1 MDFDALW
8 TQLKASLP
16 PKEPALEETRRPDW
30 AEDTVI
36 SGEHPAPADATPAPV
51 DARLSLSAPPP
62 GGDVSPVATAGGDL
76 VVVGELGRGGMGSV
90 LLARQPSLDRDV
102 AVKVPLRSASEAT
115 VHALVREARTTGS
128 LEHPAIV
135 PVHAIAFDHA
145 GTPALVM
152 KRIDGVSWATLLKE
166 PNHGAWR
173 FVASAG
179 RDRLES
185 QVQLLMQVCNAVA
198 FAHRQ
203 GVLHRDIKPANV
215 LIGEFGEVYLADW
228 GVATK
233 KPLPG
238 EERKVGLVGTPLY
251 FAPEMVTGDDHQMD
265 ERTDVYLLGGTLFH
279 ALTGL
284 PPHPGADLKA
294 VLEHA
299 WSGQVPPVP
308 EALPRELGEVLL
320 RALHPDK
327 ALRYQTAGALRD
339 ALAEF
344 LRHRGSHR
352 LASAAHARLKVL
364 EAELELAVPQRER
377 VGPLVSECRFGFMQ
391 ALAEWPENPAALD
404 GLERCLRAAAWFEVK
419 AGNAPVARA
428 LLAELK
434 AIPSELVAAI
444 RALELDDEKS
454 QMRKQH
460 FEKLERELDPRVA
473 IRQRMVLFLSISS
486 AVVLVTLAPLVFP
499 GWRAFMKGLG
509 HFELVGK
516 LLPALTVFTIA
527 LMIGRRSLLGTI
539 LNRRIVSMMGLCFVG
554 LAVNRISCAVLGLD
568 ENQTLTLDEVV
579 LSVIGAAAGLMFH
592 WGFFVSMGF
601 NLLGLGLAL
610 LYPEHTL
617 WIFGGAT
624 ALGLSG
630 VLLTWT
636 RWRSEL
642 VAPMDKDG
650 LGPSARRA
658 QEHPGAAVHR

>member
-1 MDFDALW
+1 VEFDALW
-8 TQLKASLP
+8 TQLKLDSVSASAP
-16 PKEPALEETRRPDW
+16 PLEETRRPDW
-30 AEDTVI
+30 EADTVA
-36 SGEHPAPADATPAPV
+36 SGEHPVVPDTTPV
-51 DARLSLSAPPP
+51 DTRLSLSQPP
-62 GGDVSPVATAGGDL
+62 SPDGTTPSIPSNGDL

-102 AVKVPLRSASEAT
+102 AVKVPLRSASEGT

-128 LEHPAIV
+128 LEHPGIV
-135 PVHAIAFDHA
+135 PVHAIAFDQA

-233 KPLPG
+233 KPMPG
-238 EERKVGLVGTPLY
+238 EERRTGLVGTPLY

-265 ERTDVYLLGGTLFH
+265 ERTDVYLLGGTLYH
-279 ALTGL
+279 ALTGW
-284 PPHPGADLKA
+284 PPHPATDLKA
-294 VLEHA
+294 AMEHA
-299 WSGQVPPVP
+299 WAGQVPPLPPEVP
-308 EALPRELGEVLL
+308 PELAQVIL

-327 ALRYQTAGALRD
+327 AQRFQTAGTLRD

-352 LASAAHARLKVL
+352 LAAAAIARLEVL
-364 EAELELAVPQRER
+364 EAELAKPSPTRER
-377 VGPLVSECRFGFMQ
+377 IAPLVSECRFGFMQ
-391 ALAEWPENPAALD
+391 ALAEWPENPTAGE

-419 AGNAPVARA
+419 LGNAPAARA
-428 LLAELK
+428 LLSELK
-434 AIPSELVAAI
+434 KIPSELVAAI

-454 QMRKQH
+454 QMRKEH
-460 FEKLERELDPRVA
+460 FQMLEREMDPRVA
-473 IRQRMVLFLSISS
+473 IRQRTRLFLSISA
-486 AVVLVTLAPLVFP
+486 AVILVTLAPLVFP
-499 GWRAFMKGLG
+499 GWRAAMKSLG

-516 LLPALTVFTIA
+516 LLPALTTFAVA

-539 LNRRIVSMMGLCFVG
+539 LNRRIVSMMALCFLA
-554 LAVNRISCAVLGLD
+554 LAVNRITCAVLGLD
-568 ENQTLTLDEVV
+568 ESQTLTLDEVV

-592 WGFFVSMGF
+592 WGFFISMGC
-601 NLLGLGLAL
+601 NLVGLVLAL
-610 LYPEHTL
+610 LFPEHTL
-617 WIFGGAT
+617 WIFGAAE

-642 VAPMDKDG
+642 VAPIDRG
-650 LGPSARRA
+650 
-658 QEHPGAAVHR
+658 V